1 MTMRKTQYGKALEA
15 IRFLAN
21 SAEEIKK
28 DLSQSDITNVMDRLI
43 KCQEKAIELGMMIEA
58 SEGEGFVTVSYLEEY
73 CEMIYQVYEGI
84 HQNNA
89 LSPNNIYKKLNKGII
104 KIENSIKNDV
114 KIRKEAVFLPY
125 KASMWDSLESIWMAA
140 NDDPDCEAFVIPI
153 PYFDKNPD
161 GSFKEM
167 HYEGDQ
173 YPKYVPITKYNE
185 FDFETHHP
193 DMIFI
198 HNCYDEYNLVTSVH
212 PFFFTMNLRKFT
224 DQLIYV
230 PYFLLGEIKPDEK
243 EKIEGMKHFCTTPG
257 VVNSDYVVVQSP
269 DMRQIYIDVLCEQ
282 FGVSTRLLWEKKIL
296 GLGSPKVDKVLNT
309 KKEDLIIPE
318 EWLKIIQKPD
328 GSWKKIIFYNTS
340 ITALLKYG
348 NKILDKMRGVF
359 KTFKENKDE
368 VALLW
373 RPHPLIRATVAS
385 MRPQLWDEYN
395 KMVAQYKEEGWG
407 IYDDTADMDRA
418 VVLSDAYYGDGS
430 SVVQLCL
437 KAGKQVVL
445 QNICYRNESGKT
457 VCIEDGVMVEE
468 VFWFVV
474 SEVGALFSYNF
485 TNNQVDCFVLRGMED
500 FLKIYGAFRTVE
512 YVNGTLY
519 LIPFNAEDIVIV
531 NLKNMDMELVK
542 IDGRFKCKE
551 GKNFMAS
558 FVKDDY
564 IYLFGV
570 SQPVILKLNTCD
582 NSIEYIT
589 LTKEQ
594 IIQENKN
601 KDDYFGKQVVY
612 KDGYIFVPFCNIQAV
627 LKLECDT
634 MEYQIIKLGNNDSGY
649 SGICYSDGEFWL
661 SPRRN
666 ENLAIWNEDNDFIR
680 YIASQCKNDEL
691 SYIGIENISN
701 KIMLF
706 PIKNREKSF
715 LETNEIEEANGEYS
729 FVRNDGEKIFYYEFE
744 EGKLTIIADNKKD
757 ERKIRV
763 SRDIFCHYKLD
774 TKQISFENALFDL
787 IDLFSGHNVAEKTA
801 LSRQVGKEIY
811 IQLKC

>member
-15 IRFLAN
+15 IKFLVN

-28 DLSQSDITNVMDRLI
+28 DLSQREITNAMDRLI

-140 NDDPDCEAFVIPI
+140 NDDPDCDAYVIPI

-173 YPKYVPITKYNE
+173 YPKYVPIIKYNE

-212 PFFFTMNLRKFT
+212 PFFFTTNLRKFT

-243 EKIEGMKHFCTTPG
+243 EKIEGMKHFCITPG

-282 FGVSTRLLWEKKIL
+282 YGVSTRPIWEKKIL

-430 SVVQLCL
+430 SVVQLYL
-437 KAGKQVVL
+437 KTGKQVVR
-445 QNICYRNESGKT
+445 QNVCYKNESGKIMH
-457 VCIEDGVMVEE
+457 IEDGVIVDGKL
-468 VFWFVV
+468 WFVV
-474 SEVGALFSYNF
+474 SEMGGLFSYDLKYD
-485 TNNQVDCFVLRGMED
+485 QVKCFVLEGMKDYWNIE
-500 FLKIYGAFRTVE
+500 GAFRTVE
-512 YVNGTLY
+512 YVNGKIY
-519 LIPFNAEDIVIV
+519 MIPFNADDIIEV
-531 NLKNMDMELVK
+531 NLESMDTEHIK
-542 IDGRFKCKE
+542 INNSFKFKE

-558 FVKDDY
+558 FVRGDY
-564 IYLFGV
+564 IYFFGV
-570 SQPVILKLNTCD
+570 LMPVILRLNTLD
-582 NSIEYIT
+582 KSLEYVD
-589 LTKEQ
+589 LTKEKV
-594 IIQENKN
+594 IQENEN
-601 KDDYFGKQVVY
+601 KDAYFRKQIVF
-612 KDGYIFVPFCNIQAV
+612 KDGYIYAPFCNMQAV
-627 LKLECDT
+627 LKLECET
-634 MEYQIIKLGNNDSGY
+634 MEYQIIKLGTFDSGY
-649 SGICYSDGEFWL
+649 SGICYYQGEFWL
-661 SPRRN
+661 SPRKN
-666 ENLAIWNEDNDFIR
+666 ENLAIWNEEENSVR
-680 YIASQCKNDEL
+680 YIVNQYVEDEL
-691 SYIGIENISN
+691 SYIGIEGILN
-701 KIMLF
+701 KVRLF
-706 PIKNREKSF
+706 PIKNHELAF
-715 LETNEIEEANGEYS
+715 LNSKEIEEDRGEYC
-729 FVRNDGEKIFYYEFE
+729 FVRNDNGITYYYEVG
-744 EGKLTIIADNKKD
+744 EGKLTMISNDRIE
-757 ERKIRV
+757 ERKIRFE
-763 SRDIFCHYKLD
+763 RTMFCDFTLD
-774 TKQISFENALFDL
+774 TKQMVLESALFDL
-787 IDLFSGHNVAEKTA
+787 VDLFSEHNIKENVVEK
-801 LSRQVGKEIY
+801 RQVGEKIY
-811 IQLKC
+811 LTMKG